1 MTVAPAKIL
10 VVDDD
15 ATARVLMRAAL
26 RKSGFDVTLAE
37 SGQAALLA
45 FNAGTYDMVMLDVDM
60 PEMSGHEVCAL
71 LRAQADPLLP
81 IVMVTG
87 LDDVESVEKAYHFG
101 ATDFIAKPIN
111 WALLGHRVKYLLRGQ
126 EALYALRAA
135 DARTTAIL
143 RAVPDLLFELDIDG
157 RYIHYHAPRSLLHGA
172 PTQDVIGRTVGE
184 VLPPDAA
191 RVCMQ
196 ALQAAHEKGASTG
209 KQFELQLER
218 GTFWFELSVSRKDN
232 SSPDKPHF
240 IVLSRDIT
248 ERKDAERKIARLAFF
263 DSLTG
268 LPNRLSFVERVDRE
282 IRRAK
287 RSGDQLGILFMDL
300 DGFKSINDT
309 MGHSAGDL
317 ALQWAAERLRQ
328 GVRPADVVSRTSEEP
343 SDLGDSSDTTEV
355 ELARLGGDEF
365 TALILDIHQ
374 PQDALVV
381 AHRILQVMRRPFML
395 QDREVMLT
403 ASVGIALYP
412 QDGEDAATLL
422 KHADTAMYL
431 AKDLGR
437 NNSQF
442 YSASLTETA
451 LKRMALESDLRLA
464 LEREEFYLAYQP
476 QFDVA
481 SGCIRSVEALIR
493 WKRPRHGNVP
503 PVEFIA
509 VAEHS
514 GLIVPIGQWVLRTA
528 CVAAAQWQR
537 AGLDLRL
544 AVNLSPQQF
553 KDPQLVQMVTDTL
566 AQTGLR
572 PELLELE
579 ITEGALMEDS
589 VATMATLN
597 AFRDHGVQIA
607 LDDFGT
613 GYSSLSYLKRMPLSS
628 LKIDQSFVA
637 GLPADA
643 ENLAIVRAILAMASS
658 LGLSVTAEGV
668 ETLAQAQCLRDLN
681 CDFLQ
686 GFFFSQGIAST
697 EIPALLDKRWSL
709 NDIEVTSK

>member
-172 PTQDVIGRTVGE
+172 PTQDVIGRTVAE

-514 GLIVPIGQWVLRTA
+514 GLIVPMGQWVLRT
-528 CVAAAQWQR
+528 
-537 AGLDLRL
+537 L
-544 AVNLSPQQF
+544 
-553 KDPQLVQMVTDTL
+553 
-566 AQTGLR
+566 
-572 PELLELE
+572 
-579 ITEGALMEDS
+579 
-589 VATMATLN
+589 
-597 AFRDHGVQIA
+597 
-607 LDDFGT
+607 
-613 GYSSLSYLKRMPLSS
+613 
-628 LKIDQSFVA
+628 
-637 GLPADA
+637 
-643 ENLAIVRAILAMASS
+643 
-658 LGLSVTAEGV
+658 
-668 ETLAQAQCLRDLN
+668 
-681 CDFLQ
+681 
-686 GFFFSQGIAST
+686 
-697 EIPALLDKRWSL
+697 
-709 NDIEVTSK
+709 

>member
-1 MTVAPAKIL
+1 MTGDAAKIL

-15 ATARVLMRAAL
+15 ATARMLMRAAL
-26 RKSGFDVTLAE
+26 RKSGFEVTLAE
-37 SGQAALLA
+37 SGEAGLRA
-45 FNAGTYDMVMLDVDM
+45 FKADSFDMVMLDVDM
-60 PEMSGHEVCAL
+60 PDMTGNEVCTV

-87 LDDVESVEKAYHFG
+87 LDDVLSVENAYLSG

-111 WALLGHRVKYLLRGQ
+111 WALLGHRVKYLLRSQ
-126 EALYALRAA
+126 QALYALRAA

-143 RAVPDLLFELDIDG
+143 SAVPDLLFELDIDG
-157 RYIHYHAPRSLLHGA
+157 RYIHYHSPRSQLTGA
-172 PTQDVIGRTVGE
+172 PTDQVIGRTVAE

-196 ALQAAHEKGASTG
+196 ALHAAHEKGASTG
-209 KQFELQLER
+209 KQFELQLPH
-218 GTFWFELSVSRKDN
+218 GACWFELSVSCKDTGAN
-232 SSPDKPHF
+232 GKPHF

-248 ERKDAERKIARLAFF
+248 ERKEAERKIARLAFF

-287 RSGDQLGILFMDL
+287 RSGDKLGILFMDL

-328 GVRPADVVSRTSEEP
+328 GVRPADVVSRTTDEP
-343 SDLGDSSDTTEV
+343 GEV

-365 TALILDIHQ
+365 TALILDIAQ

-395 QDREVMLT
+395 QDREVLLT
-403 ASVGIALYP
+403 ASIGIAMYP

-476 QFDVA
+476 QYDVA
-481 SGCIRSVEALIR
+481 SGRIRSVEALIR

-509 VAEHS
+509 VAEHC

-528 CVAAAQWQR
+528 CNDAARWQR

-553 KDPQLVQMVTDTL
+553 KDPQLVQMVADAL
-566 AQTGLR
+566 AQSGLR
-572 PELLELE
+572 PALLELE
-579 ITEGALMEDS
+579 ITEGALMEDTVS
-589 VATMATLN
+589 TMATLN
-597 AFRDHGVQIA
+597 TFRNTGVHIS

-637 GLPADA
+637 GLPADT
-643 ENLAIVRAILAMASS
+643 ENLAIVRAILAMADS

-668 ETLAQAQCLRDLN
+668 ETLAQAQCLRDLK

-686 GFFFSQGIAST
+686 GFFFSHGIAAA
-697 EIPALLDKRWSL
+697 EIPALLDQIWSL
-709 NDIEVTSK
+709 NTPLAINDTV

>member
-126 EALYALRAA
+126 AALYALRAA

-172 PTQDVIGRTVGE
+172 PTQDVIGRTVAE

>member
-126 EALYALRAA
+126 AALYALRAA

-157 RYIHYHAPRSLLHGA
+157 RYIHYHAPRSLLHDA
-172 PTQDVIGRTVGE
+172 PTQDVIGRTVAE

-514 GLIVPIGQWVLRTA
+514 GLIVPMGQWVLRTA
-528 CVAAAQWQR
+528 CAAAAQWQR

>member
-172 PTQDVIGRTVGE
+172 PTQDVIGRTVAE

-597 AFRDHGVQIA
+597 AFRDYGVQIA